1 MPPELKSDFPL
12 NIMLVGVRCFCIPGG
27 IVYTLVH
34 TAMVMGTAQCLYSP
48 AAWTKT
54 WLCALYVCYL
64 WLSKKICINLWGQ
77 TSFAHKHTALLKTLN
92 RTEHLLLCVSSI
104 APFPSVTLS
113 HASLSQLQ
121 PHFPFNTYN
130 FFLSISNP
138 PPCFFLLPVL
148 SPFSWELLIIYLCAF
163 FSLLPHSSLLHP
175 CLLPPVFLHTA
186 FSPSSMWIAGM
197 VF

>member
-1 MPPELKSDFPL
+1 MFLYPGKHCLHIGAHCHGNGHSAVFIFTSCL
-12 NIMLVGVRCFCIPGG
+12 NKGV
-27 IVYTLVH
+27 T
-34 TAMVMGTAQCLYSP
+34 
-48 AAWTKT
+48 
-54 WLCALYVCYL
+54 ALYVCYL

-77 TSFAHKHTALLKTLN
+77 RSFSHKDTALRKTPN

-130 FFLSISNP
+130 FLVYLKSPSSFFSSFLCSHHVAES
-138 PPCFFLLPVL
+138 FWLSVL
-148 SPFSWELLIIYLCAF
+148 SSPS
-163 FSLLPHSSLLHP
+163 SPHSSLLHP
-175 CLLPPVFLHTA
+175 RLLPPVFLHTA